1 MKQVLAS
8 GATPY
13 ISAAA
18 SAGVRLCQ
26 AATATGIDLDGA
38 QIGIGGEPITASRLR
53 VIQAAGAECVSFYS
67 TAETGSIAYG
77 CSHADHTDEVHL
89 FHDLWALVQPG
100 TSTDAIP
107 VFPPNALL
115 ITSLGPRPR
124 LTLLNASLGD
134 AGTLTTR
141 DCECPLHQLGW
152 TTHLHTIRSYEKL
165 TAGGMTFLG
174 TDVVSVLEEVLPAQF
189 GGGPTDYQL
198 IEDESADGEP
208 LIRLLVHPRLGPL
221 DEQEVAR
228 ALLAAI
234 GHGSGAQRVM
244 GLMWREAGLVHVE
257 RIEPHANYAGKVLH
271 LAQART
277 ADRRALER

>member
-1 MKQVLAS
+1 MRQVLAS
-8 GATPY
+8 GGTPY

-26 AATATGIDLDGA
+26 AATRAGIDLTGA

-53 VIQAAGAECVSFYS
+53 AIHDAGAECVSFYS
-67 TAETGSIAYG
+67 SAETGSIAYG
-77 CSHADHTDEVHL
+77 CSRADYTDEVHL
-89 FHDLWALVQPG
+89 FHDLWALIQPG
-100 TSTDAIP
+100 AGNDSDS

-115 ITSLGPRPR
+115 ITSLSPRPR

-141 DCECPLHQLGW
+141 DCGCALHELGW

-174 TDVVSVLEEVLPAQF
+174 ADVVSVLEDVLPARF

-198 IEDESADGEP
+198 IEDESPEGEP

-244 GLMWREAGLVHVE
+244 GLMWREAGLVRVE
-257 RIEPHANYAGKVLH
+257 RTEPHVNYAGKVLH

-277 ADRRALER
+277 ADRPTQGT